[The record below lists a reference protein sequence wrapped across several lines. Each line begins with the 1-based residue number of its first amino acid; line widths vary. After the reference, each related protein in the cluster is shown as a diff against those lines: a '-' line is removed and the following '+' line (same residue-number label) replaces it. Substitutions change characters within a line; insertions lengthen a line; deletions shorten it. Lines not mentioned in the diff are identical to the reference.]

1 MGRRRFKV
9 LGFGTF
15 FGDFLYQPAVEPDH
29 FLRQLASLIDWEW
42 FTNRLIQLYQGSGEV
57 GRPPYNPVVILKML
71 LLSYLYNLSER
82 QTEVYCNDSLSA
94 KCFLGLAADEP
105 APDHSTLTAFKG
117 RIIERGG
124 EQSLR
129 ELLAE
134 VVRTAARQGV
144 QFGSVQIV
152 DSTHT
157 VANVNVEKDER
168 RQEKEGKGPRDRG
181 ARWGVKHSRRYRT
194 GQGQPVEHKEYFYG
208 YKTHTSLNAEAE
220 MITSVTVTAGN
231 APGGKQL
238 LKLVEQDLAQGL
250 PVETYSGDRGYDDSE
265 NHYGLINQGLHS
277 ALKLN
282 RYRTEKKD
290 RNKEVWLALKQTPQ
304 YQAAQKVRYKIE
316 RKYGE
321 AKGYHGLRRC
331 RYLGYLRMTIQ
342 AYLTAITLNLKRLV
356 KLVTGVNFKRRAY
369 AGA

>member
-15 FGDFLYQPAVEPDH
+15 FGDLVYQRAVEPGH
-29 FLRQLASLIDWEW
+29 FLRQLASLINWEW
-42 FTNRLIQLYQGSGEV
+42 FTDRLIRLYQGGAEV
-57 GRPPYNPVVILKML
+57 GRPPYDPTVILKML

-94 KCFLGLAADEP
+94 KCFLGLAVDEP
-105 APDHSTLTAFKG
+105 APDHSTLTAFKR
-117 RIIERGG
+117 RIIETGG
-124 EQSLR
+124 ERTLR

-134 VVRTAARQGV
+134 IVATAVRQGV
-144 QFGSVQIV
+144 QFGSIQLV

-168 RQEKEGKGPRDRG
+168 RQAKEGQEARDRE
-181 ARWGVKHSRRYRT
+181 ARWGVKHTRRYRNE
-194 GQGQPVEHKEYFYG
+194 QGQAVEQKEYFYG
-208 YKTHTSLNAEAE
+208 YKTHSSMNAEAE
-220 MITSVTVTAGN
+220 MITSVTVTAGH
-231 APGGKQL
+231 APDGKQL

-265 NHYGLINQGLHS
+265 NHYGLASRGLHS

-304 YQAAQKVRYKIE
+304 YEAGQKVRYKIE

-356 KLVTGVNFKRRAY
+356 KLVSGVNFKGRAHV
-369 AGA
+369 AA